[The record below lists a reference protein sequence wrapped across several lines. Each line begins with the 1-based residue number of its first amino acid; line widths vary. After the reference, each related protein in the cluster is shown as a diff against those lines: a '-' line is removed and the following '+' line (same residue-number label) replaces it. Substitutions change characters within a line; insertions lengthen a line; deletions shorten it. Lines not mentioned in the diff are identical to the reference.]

1 MKCIDFDHEFMHYAE
16 KWMAENRGKFKNA
29 DEMEAQMPDVY
40 LRWLNQSAEWLD
52 GRTPGGYFQAYDDV
66 NELIDWMEEYHR
78 QQVDVPNQLMERIVE
93 LGEGGVERLM
103 ALARDPEADSGLRVT
118 ALNLLNEIGS
128 RAPMEMCMDLIENRA
143 ETDEMADVA
152 AELLTNLGRV
162 VVEPVLQRMERSSRD
177 AKETFLDVLCNFPGD
192 ERIYNYAESA
202 FRNRPERRALF
213 ASYLAKLGDERA
225 IEILRPALQYVDLGY
240 LDYIEIRNAIEALGG
255 EVEEEREFFGDPD
268 YESMRSME

>member
-52 GRTPGGYFQAYDDV
+52 GRTPGGDFQAYDDV

-93 LGEGGVERLM
+93 MGEGGVERLM

-118 ALNLLNEIGS
+118 ALNLLNEIGG

-143 ETDEMADVA
+143 ETDELADVA

-202 FRNRPERRALF
+202 FRNQPERRALF

>member
-1 MKCIDFDHEFMHYAE
+1 M
-16 KWMAENRGKFKNA
+16 
-29 DEMEAQMPDVY
+29 
-40 LRWLNQSAEWLD
+40 
-52 GRTPGGYFQAYDDV
+52 
-66 NELIDWMEEYHR
+66 
-78 QQVDVPNQLMERIVE
+78 
-93 LGEGGVERLM
+93 
-103 ALARDPEADSGLRVT
+103 
-118 ALNLLNEIGS
+118 
-128 RAPMEMCMDLIENRA
+128 
-143 ETDEMADVA
+143 
-152 AELLTNLGRV
+152 
-162 VVEPVLQRMERSSRD
+162 
-177 AKETFLDVLCNFPGD
+177 LCNFPGD